1 MSLLEALPNAQI
13 ISIAP
18 GRVNLLG
25 EHVDYNG
32 GAVLPIAIDRVV
44 QVAAIPEKDPI
55 VKVHAIDLNEKV
67 TFNLNDLERKIDISG
82 KPLPG
87 WALFPAGVAWAFRKQ
102 GMPVR
107 GLTAAFTSNIP
118 IGAGLSSSAAVEV
131 AFAATWEAFGGWH
144 LDRLTLA
151 QYCQQAENRYVGV
164 NCGLMDQFASA
175 NGVAGCVL
183 SFDTRSLM
191 WEAIPLPQ
199 NTVVVVADSSVRR
212 SLASSAYNDR
222 RQSCRKAVEIIQKS
236 IPTIQYLAEISP
248 AEFNSLASQLPETI
262 RKHARHVV
270 EECARVRKATNAL
283 KKEDI
288 GAFGQLMVEGHN
300 SLRDLYGV
308 STPELNALVEVAR
321 WLPGCYGSRLTG
333 AGFGG
338 CTVSLVDA
346 AHAERFAVD
355 LKRGYWNATSYMA
368 EVYICSASPG
378 VRIQIV

>member
-1 MSLLEALPNAQI
+1 MNLSEALPNAQI

-32 GAVLPIAIDRVV
+32 GAVLPIAINRTV
-44 QVAAIPEKDPI
+44 QVAAIPNNETA
-55 VKVHAIDLNEKV
+55 VHVYAIDLNERV
-67 TFNLNDLERKIDISG
+67 TFSLNDLERKTDISG
-82 KPLPG
+82 KPLPA
-87 WALFPAGVAWAFRKQ
+87 WALFPAGVAWSLRKQ
-102 GMPVR
+102 GLLVTGVR
-107 GLTAAFTSNIP
+107 TAFTSNIP
-118 IGAGLSSSAAVEV
+118 IGAGLSSSAAVEIG
-131 AFAATWEAFGGWH
+131 FAAMWEAFGGWH
-144 LDRLTLA
+144 VDRLTLA

-164 NCGLMDQFASA
+164 NCGLMDQFACA
-175 NGVAGCVL
+175 NGVEGSVL
-183 SFDTRSLM
+183 WFDTRSLK

-212 SLASSAYNDR
+212 SLANSAYNDR
-222 RQSCRKAVEIIQKS
+222 RQSCRKALEIIQKS
-236 IPTIQYLAEISP
+236 MPKIQYLAEISP
-248 AEFNSLASQLPETI
+248 SEFNSLADALPDPI
-262 RKHARHVV
+262 RRYARHVV
-270 EECARVRKATNAL
+270 EECARVRRATNAL

-300 SLRDLYGV
+300 SLRDLYEV

-346 AHAERFAVD
+346 GQAERFAVG
-355 LKRGYWNATSYMA
+355 LKLGYLNATSRMA
-368 EVYICSASPG
+368 EVYICRASQG
-378 VRIQIV
+378 VRIQIT

>member
-1 MSLLEALPNAQI
+1 MNLIEALPNAQI

-32 GAVLPIAIDRVV
+32 GAVLPVAIDRVV
-44 QVAAIPEKDPI
+44 QVAAIPEKDSI
-55 VKVHAIDLNEKV
+55 VNIHAIDLNEKV
-67 TFNLNDLERKIDISG
+67 AFKLNDLERKTDVSG

-87 WALFPAGVAWAFRKQ
+87 WALFPAGVAWSLRKQ
-102 GMPVR
+102 GLQVR
-107 GLTAAFTSNIP
+107 GVKAAFTSNIP

-131 AFAATWEAFGGWH
+131 AFAAMWEAFGGWH

-175 NGVAGCVL
+175 NGIAGSVL
-183 SFDTRSLM
+183 SLDTRSLK
-191 WEAIPLPQ
+191 WEAISLPQ
-199 NTVVVVADSSVRR
+199 NVVVVVADSSVRR
-212 SLASSAYNDR
+212 SLASSAYNER
-222 RQSCRKAVEIIQKS
+222 RQSCRKAVEIFQKS
-236 IPTIQYLAEISP
+236 MPKIQFLAEISP
-248 AEFNSLASQLPETI
+248 AEFNSLAPQLPDAI

-270 EECARVRKATNAL
+270 EECARVRKAINAL

-288 GAFGQLMVEGHN
+288 GAFGQFMVEGHN
-300 SLRDLYGV
+300 SLRDLYEV

-338 CTVSLVDA
+338 CTVSLVEA
-346 AHAERFAVD
+346 GNAERFAVD
-355 LKRGYWNATSYMA
+355 LKRGYWNATSRMA
-368 EVYICSASPG
+368 EVYICRASPG